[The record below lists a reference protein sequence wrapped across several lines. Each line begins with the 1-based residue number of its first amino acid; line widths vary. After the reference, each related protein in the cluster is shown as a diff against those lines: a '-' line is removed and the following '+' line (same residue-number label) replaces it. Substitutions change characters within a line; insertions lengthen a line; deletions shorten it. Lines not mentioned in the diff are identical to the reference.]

1 MKDLLVIHIT
11 DDSNLYRGE
20 TCDLCK
26 CYLLLKDDE
35 LTDDCKNAIIKL
47 IDSEF
52 TSDSYYQTFKAS
64 IINQVNF
71 AISYDKLVKISYV
84 NFPKFEYCN
93 IDFSIVAID
102 EV

>member
-1 MKDLLVIHIT
+1 MKQLLVIHIT

-35 LTDDCKNAIIKL
+35 LTYDCKNAIIKL

-52 TSDSYYQTFKAS
+52 ANYSEYQTFKAS
-64 IINQVNF
+64 IINQINF

-93 IDFSIVAID
+93 IDFSIIAID